1 MNCQEFETIVN
12 DLAAGRLWD
21 KLKREHGFA
30 HAGECVRCSARL
42 ANERLL
48 TFELGAVV
56 REERLIQAPM
66 KLKQDLMAAFAIHQ
80 AAPAA
85 PLAEIVPFPSRNRT
99 AYWMMAIAAA
109 IIIALALFLP
119 LRGWFTTPVSV
130 QTAQETPAPAAP
142 LTPVTPVTPVTRK
155 NDIAVPA
162 VVASKDSAPAN
173 NVAANEAKPVAP
185 VRELRRRNQ
194 VQPKAES
201 NLSNTELVAA
211 NTELTSGFIPL
222 TYLDSATAAEN
233 GVVLRV
239 EVSRDKL
246 AAMGLP
252 LNLDRSGETIKAD
265 IILGDDGVARAIRLV
280 Q

>member
-1 MNCQEFETIVN
+1 MNCQEFENIVN
-12 DLAAGRLWD
+12 DLAAGWLWD
-21 KLKREHGFA
+21 GLKREHGLA
-30 HAGECVRCSARL
+30 HAGECARCSARL

-48 TFELGAVV
+48 SFELGAVV
-56 REERLIQAPM
+56 REERLIRSPLR
-66 KLKQDLMAAFAIHQ
+66 LKQDLMAAFAIEH
-80 AAPAA
+80 AAPVAPMA
-85 PLAEIVPFPSRNRT
+85 PLAAVVPFPSRNRT
-99 AYWMMAIAAA
+99 AYWVLAIAAA
-109 IIIALALFLP
+109 IILALALFLP
-119 LRGWFTTPVSV
+119 LRGWFTPSANH
-130 QTAQETPAPAAP
+130 TAQETPAPAAP
-142 LTPVTPVTPVTRK
+142 VTPK
-155 NDIAVPA
+155 NDLAAPA
-162 VVASKDSAPAN
+162 VDPNKTSTPAN
-173 NVAANEAKPVAP
+173 DVVAIEPKPVAP
-185 VRELRRRNQ
+185 ARVVRQRKL
-194 VQPKAES
+194 VQPRAET
-201 NLSNTELVAA
+201 NLANSELIAS

>member
-21 KLKREHGFA
+21 GLKRERGLA
-30 HAGECVRCSARL
+30 HTGECVRCSARL

-48 TFELGAVV
+48 SFELGAVV

-66 KLKQDLMAAFAIHQ
+66 KLKQDLMAAFAVHH

-85 PLAEIVPFPSRNRT
+85 APVAEIVPFPSRSRT
-99 AYWMMAIAAA
+99 AYWMMAVAAA
-109 IIIALALFLP
+109 VILALALFLP
-119 LRGWFTTPVSV
+119 LRGWFSPAANH
-130 QTAQETPAPAAP
+130 TAQETPAPEA
-142 LTPVTPVTPVTRK
+142 PVTPK
-155 NDIAVPA
+155 NEIALPA
-162 VVASKDSAPAN
+162 VVPNKTNAPAN
-173 NVAANEAKPVAP
+173 NVAANDPKPVAP
-185 VRELRRRNQ
+185 ARATRRSNV
-194 VQPKAES
+194 VQPKTES
-201 NLSNTELVAA
+201 IVANSELVAK

-222 TYLDSATAAEN
+222 TYLDTATAAEN